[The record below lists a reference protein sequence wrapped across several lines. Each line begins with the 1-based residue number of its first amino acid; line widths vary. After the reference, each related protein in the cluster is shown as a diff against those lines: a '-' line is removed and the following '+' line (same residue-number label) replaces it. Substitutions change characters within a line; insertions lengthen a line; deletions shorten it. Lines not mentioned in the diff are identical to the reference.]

1 MAPQTVIEKQNVSEK
16 QQYDWL
22 NKIPELPAH
31 FVPDSFLFSEIQ
43 SALLM
48 EMSEQAKPPI
58 ILQGSSGTGKSVLA
72 SALVRDVKIRET
84 FAENIFWF
92 NLGTDVEVLAHQIT
106 LIQALG
112 GSSSDIFEVEKATER
127 LRELCTTRRC
137 LVILDDVLEAEDI
150 LAFHVGGERYQLLVT
165 TTENNM
171 LEVIQYFIK
180 EAKNYTLK
188 PFSEKQAI
196 TFFIYSLARPN
207 VTVSSIPIDMK
218 QMVQACGYLPLAL
231 KLIANLARQGP
242 LSKLKT
248 LLDRLLNEDYEFP
261 NKYPRALMQA
271 LQLNLELL
279 GDEGDY
285 YMTLAVFGG
294 YSRIP
299 ESVVLMLWRYLYQI
313 REYQAKALINKFA
326 KYGLLQ
332 LNETSS
338 QRYLSLHTS
347 QHNYISAESDLEKL
361 HGHLLAA
368 YRLQCK
374 QHGWI
379 SGPDDGYFFE
389 YLCMHM
395 HNAGRDNELKS
406 LLLNFDWLKN
416 KLQATSI
423 YALLNDYEWI
433 KNKQIEEVKKA
444 LHDTAL
450 LLITHKQELANQ
462 LLDNLLGEKSSH
474 NNKDI
479 QALLNQAQ
487 EASPNWQWQPRFP
500 DKVKF

>member
-1 MAPQTVIEKQNVSEK
+1 MLDKNSLQLQYIIDEAGNKKAVIISHSQFEELLQNMATLAKRVEKDEKSSANSATKLQTMASKK
-16 QQYDWL
+16 
-22 NKIPELPAH
+22 LPAH

-112 GSSSDIFEVEKATER
+112 GSSN
-127 LRELCTTRRC
+127 
-137 LVILDDVLEAEDI
+137 VLEAEDI

-299 ESVVLMLWRYLYQI
+299 ESVVLMLWRYL
-313 REYQAKALINKFA
+313 
-326 KYGLLQ
+326 
-332 LNETSS
+332 
-338 QRYLSLHTS
+338 
-347 QHNYISAESDLEKL
+347 
-361 HGHLLAA
+361 
-368 YRLQCK
+368 
-374 QHGWI
+374 
-379 SGPDDGYFFE
+379 
-389 YLCMHM
+389 
-395 HNAGRDNELKS
+395 
-406 LLLNFDWLKN
+406 
-416 KLQATSI
+416 
-423 YALLNDYEWI
+423 
-433 KNKQIEEVKKA
+433 
-444 LHDTAL
+444 
-450 LLITHKQELANQ
+450 
-462 LLDNLLGEKSSH
+462 
-474 NNKDI
+474 
-479 QALLNQAQ
+479 
-487 EASPNWQWQPRFP
+487 
-500 DKVKF
+500 